1 MYFII
6 CIRIFQIYRQP
17 YKKQHLLRFFKSNRL
32 IFYYFYRVKNKC
44 QFLQKWVASIS
55 LILLLGQIALS
66 SIHIITAGAHHFGFA
81 DNCKN
86 HLHERDAEN
95 DCRICHLQFF
105 PTEEFCILSFNTE
118 INTTTIELNKK
129 QEKAPALSLL
139 SYFFLRGPHTI
150 IFF

>member
-1 MYFII
+1 MYRLHSSL
-6 CIRIFQIYRQP
+6 CP
-17 YKKQHLLRFFKSNRL
+17 LKQSG
-32 IFYYFYRVKNKC
+32 KNKY

-66 SIHIITAGAHHFGFA
+66 SIHIITAGAHRFGFA

-105 PTEEFCILSFNTE
+105 PTEEFCLLTFNSKLFASA
-118 INTTTIELNKK
+118 IETDKK
-129 QEKAPALSLL
+129 PEKAPALSLL
-139 SYFFLRGPHTI
+139 SYFFLRGPPAI